1 MRLSSDGFDMVKM
14 LTHWFMLVSPVPISA
29 SSMLLI
35 TSCVVVFGIAFAPP
49 CVVDAGGGLV
59 MLGGGVGSVVV
70 SVVRKMSE
78 MKRRRCGEEWLFS
91 MTITYKGSKTR
102 ERIREGCVCVC
113 VLLAGLVSW
122 FLEEIRREKERGLEV
137 GFLG

>member
-70 SVVRKMSE
+70 VVVSVVRKMSE

-122 FLEEIRREKERGLEV
+122 FFWKRLEERSERG
-137 GFLG
+137 